1 MTHRKFISD
10 SGLCRGR
17 PPTLVLSSEF
27 RVQSFEFRVQSFEF
41 RVLSSEFR
49 VLSSELNIRD
59 IVTLKLWSPGTT
71 GTTGTLKLHRKR
83 PRDWP
88 CLTCSVIPGNGENRD
103 NDRRKGDVEPA
114 GNGGNGRGMPLR
126 EF

>member
-1 MTHRKFISD
+1 MTHLKFISD

-17 PPTLVLSSEF
+17 PPTLVQSFEFRVLSSEF
-27 RVQSFEFRVQSFEF
+27 RVLSSEF

-59 IVTLKLWSPGTT
+59 IGN
-71 GTTGTLKLHRKR
+71 LKLHGKR

-88 CLTCSVIPGNGENRD
+88 TPTCSVIPGNGENRD
-103 NDRRKGDVEPA
+103 NDRWRETYVSAESSGTGEECP
-114 GNGGNGRGMPLR
+114 GGS
-126 EF
+126 FKV